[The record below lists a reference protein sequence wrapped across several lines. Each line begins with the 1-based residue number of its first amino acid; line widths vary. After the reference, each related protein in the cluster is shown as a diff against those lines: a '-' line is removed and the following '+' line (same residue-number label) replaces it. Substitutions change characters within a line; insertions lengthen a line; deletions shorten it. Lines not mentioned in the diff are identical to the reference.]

1 MGTVARAEVGGKEK
15 KEKRKQKIII
25 VSIKKLHCESFE
37 ATCLLV
43 FTYREDAFASAAAA
57 LTRCTRSSS
66 QHKSTNEEHFC
77 HFFKSMGCSQLLNI
91 KKYICSGTT
100 FDQDKLFYS
109 CMTMDNWCVTERDCL
124 LAREKFGSP
133 TYLYSE
139 DAIRKQAKTVT
150 EGLDAPF
157 GLTVR

>member
-77 HFFKSMGCSQLLNI
+77 HFFKSMGCS
-91 KKYICSGTT
+91 GTT

-109 CMTMDNWCVTERDCL
+109 CMKMDNWCVTERDCL